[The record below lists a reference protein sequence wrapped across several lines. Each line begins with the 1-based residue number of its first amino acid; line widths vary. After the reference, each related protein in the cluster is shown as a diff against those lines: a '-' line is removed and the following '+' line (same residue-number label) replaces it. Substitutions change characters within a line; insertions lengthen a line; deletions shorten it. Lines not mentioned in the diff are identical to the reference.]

1 MSGIKLSDLSGGGP
15 FRWIVRLVVVAS
27 LALVLALRFLLNVNI
42 FLAILAGTTLLLLGL
57 VVTWILVVTGRVRVR
72 Y

>member
-1 MSGIKLSDLSGGGP
+1 LSDLSGGGP
-15 FRWIVRLVVVAS
+15 FRWIIRLVVIGS
-27 LALVLALRFLLNVNI
+27 LAVVLALRFLLNVNI

-57 VVTWILVVTGRVRVR
+57 LVTWLLLVTGRVRVK